1 MVLFVTCFGFFL
13 LTKGFTSEVEM
24 KNLLCL
30 PTTVLGVCV
39 VVSNCLKS
47 YTNLCLQVQILVFL
61 KQTIT
66 ITLKNVMTRTF
77 EFEVVSETAVSFC
90 LSMQTIF

>member
-1 MVLFVTCFGFFL
+1 
-13 LTKGFTSEVEM
+13 M

-47 YTNLCLQVQILVFL
+47 YTNLCLQVQIVVFL
-61 KQTIT
+61 KQT

-77 EFEVVSETAVSFC
+77 ELEVVSETAVSFW